1 MKPDYAEAEL
11 PVGPPAAD
19 KPKEDTGWIVQWSEP
34 GSLPALAPGGTVSA
48 LVCVE
53 RGTSPR
59 STARLV
65 GKASSKAVALAF
77 APTTVVVDAWRG
89 SRALVECRITT
100 ATGVVGVVKI
110 TLWAEDA

>member
-1 MKPDYAEAEL
+1 MRRAIFIAVSLAVVVAGVLAAQSVQQMPAQGYL
-11 PVGPPAAD
+11 PETITIRRSVAD
-19 KPKEDTGWIVQWSEP
+19 T
-34 GSLPALAPGGTVSA
+34 A

-53 RGTSPR
+53 RWESIR
-59 STARLV
+59 SAAKLV
-65 GKASSKAVALAF
+65 GKASDKNVTLAF
-77 APTTVVVDAWRG
+77 VPASIVVDGRRG

>member
-1 MKPDYAEAEL
+1 MKPDYAEADF

-19 KPKEDTGWIVQWSEP
+19 KPKEGTGWTAQWSEL

-53 RGTSPR
+53 RWESIR
-59 STARLV
+59 SAAKLV
-65 GKASSKAVALAF
+65 GKSSDKNVTLAF
-77 APTTVVVDAWRG
+77 VPASIVVDGRRG